1 MRRTPTLVFHPFILG
16 IYPILVTYSRNADS
30 VYFGETIGPMI
41 VVLLITLLC
50 WAIIRRIWGDSVR
63 AALMTTSLLF
73 VVFSFERNVHALQTR
88 GWGAT
93 PAAREW
99 AVIAVGVGLLTAWW
113 LFLRSVP
120 AIARPLN
127 SMSNAASA
135 ALVVFMM
142 PGLFGAIRPTTAIN
156 PVGGLTA
163 RADAAWTAALNR
175 PVARDPDIYFIV
187 LDAYGRS
194 DVLRSMLG
202 YDNSAFVD
210 RMRSRGFFVA
220 DRSTSNYCQ
229 TALSISAT
237 LSGQY
242 HDARGVSNSKSRLPL
257 RDLIADNPWLALLR
271 RRSYTMVGFA
281 SGFGLTDSF
290 HADERLAPSAD
301 LPDFAALVLD
311 MTPFWTVLGQGA
323 GQASHR
329 RHRARILHVFDQ
341 IASVAD
347 DPRPTFCLAHVVA
360 PHPPFIFDAVGRD
373 LSGANPSFR
382 LTDGT
387 LWSDIEGHG
396 GPDDYAALYR
406 AQATYIS
413 DRVAAAVDQI
423 LARSPKPPVII
434 IQGDHGPGS
443 HFDTD
448 SPQPNDLLERMSI
461 LNLCLIPGI
470 DPDRLRPTMTPV
482 NTFRIIADHYFGTNL
497 SLLPDRNYYSSYQT
511 PYRTID
517 VTAEVSQGPR

>member
-1 MRRTPTLVFHPFILG
+1 MRRTPSLVFHPFVLG
-16 IYPILVTYSRNADS
+16 LYPILVTYLRNADS

-41 VVLLITLLC
+41 VVALATLLC
-50 WAIIRRIWGDSVR
+50 WAVIRRIWGDSVR

-73 VVFSFERNVHALQTR
+73 VVFSFERNVHALQIR
-88 GWGAT
+88 EWGAT

-99 AVIAVGVGLLTAWW
+99 AVIAVGVGLLVAWW

-120 AIARPLN
+120 AVARPLN

-135 ALVVFMM
+135 ALVVFMT
-142 PGLFGAIRPTTAIN
+142 PGLFGAIRPTTSAD
-156 PVGGLTA
+156 PAGGLTA
-163 RADAAWTAALNR
+163 RADAAWTAAPDR

-202 YDNSAFVD
+202 YDNSAFLD

-237 LSGQY
+237 LSGHY
-242 HDARGVSNSKSRLPL
+242 HDARSGATSKSRLPF

-271 RRSYTMVGFA
+271 RRSYKMVGFA

-290 HADERLAPSAD
+290 HADERLGPPVD

-329 RHRARILHVFDQ
+329 RHRERILHVFDH
-341 IASVAD
+341 IAAVAN

-360 PHPPFIFDAVGRD
+360 PHPPFVFDFTGRD
-373 LSGANPSFR
+373 LSGANSSFR

-396 GPDDYAALYR
+396 GPDDYAAHYR

-413 DRVAAAVDQI
+413 ERVAAAVDEI
-423 LARSPKPPVII
+423 LARSSQPPVII

-443 HFDTD
+443 RFDTD
-448 SPQPNDLLERMSI
+448 SSQPNDLIERMSI
-461 LNLCLIPGI
+461 LNLCLIPGLG
-470 DPDRLRPTMTPV
+470 PDKLEPNMTPV
-482 NTFRIIADHYFGTNL
+482 NTFRIISNYYFGTNL

-511 PYRTID
+511 PYRTVD
-517 VTAEVSQGPR
+517 VTDELSRKPR